1 MAAAT
6 AATGPLGIKLLA
18 SAAPRMTIALY
29 MDPFCPFCSREW
41 QRLSKEVLPWL
52 KAERAGAVDFTMYLL
67 PQPWHPQSGM
77 LCEGAL
83 AVQEQSEK
91 AAVDFLDAVW
101 DPTTRSQWGD
111 DVTYTMSRSD
121 VYDAM
126 GEKIVSGLAGIDKA
140 VWRKRLEPLADG
152 GVGVT
157 KTLKKYIKHARMTG
171 VHVSPTCI
179 TNGLQDDS
187 VSSSWTLDQWK
198 TYINENGAS
207 EAGPRAAVGAPSTE

>member
-1 MAAAT
+1 MGLVLLPAAAR
-6 AATGPLGIKLLA
+6 A
-18 SAAPRMTIALY
+18 SRCSSSQ
-29 MDPFCPFCSREW
+29 DPFCPFCSREW

-91 AAVDFLDAVW
+91 ASVDFLDAVW

-126 GEKIVSGLAGIDKA
+126 GEKIVSGESRLRVCGALAPRRA
-140 VWRKRLEPLADG
+140 A
-152 GVGVT
+152 
-157 KTLKKYIKHARMTG
+157 
-171 VHVSPTCI
+171 
-179 TNGLQDDS
+179 
-187 VSSSWTLDQWK
+187 
-198 TYINENGAS
+198 
-207 EAGPRAAVGAPSTE
+207 PRALAARSGA